1 MLKLRF
7 KNNKHNAVWLVEP
20 KVTIGSAVGNDLV
33 VEAPGVAP
41 QHAEILV
48 KHEKLTLVNKA
59 GQGLAV
65 NNRSVTDSAALD
77 VNDVLAFGETELQVI
92 DPKSEPRAAAPAED
106 EKTGW
111 ALKANHAALAN
122 RVFPVKAA
130 TIVGRSN
137 ECDITLAA
145 AHLSRRHAKLVVEN
159 GLLYVRDLG
168 SANGTYLNGEKI
180 NEARV
185 RRGDELRFDT
195 LRFGVIGPSSEDL
208 DKTSVR
214 PMSAIKVKPDAAK
227 PAQPATRAARSTHAQ
242 RPAAADP
249 GRGSQTSEPSPVAT
263 GNDAAGGKGKIV
275 WALGLVVAIALAA
288 GLAWQQGFFTP

>member
-7 KNNKHNAVWLVEP
+7 KNNNHNAVWLVEP
-20 KVTIGSAVGNDLV
+20 KVSIGSAAGNDLV
-33 VEAPGVAP
+33 VDGAGVAP
-41 QHAEILV
+41 QHAEIIV

-59 GQGLAV
+59 GQGV
-65 NNRSVTDSAALD
+65 S
-77 VNDVLAFGETELQVI
+77 VNDSPLADSVELKVNDILRIGEAELQVI
-92 DPKSEPRAAAPAED
+92 DPKSEQRPAAPAD
-106 EKTGW
+106 AEKTGW

-122 RVFPVKAA
+122 RVFPIKAE

-145 AHLSRRHAKLVVEN
+145 AHLSRRHARLFVEK

-195 LRFGVIGPSSEDL
+195 LSFGVIGPSSEDL

-214 PMSAIKVKPDAAK
+214 PMSAINVKPESAK
-227 PAQPATRAARSTHAQ
+227 PAQPASQAARATHVQ
-242 RPAAADP
+242 RPAARNP
-249 GRGSQTSEPSPVAT
+249 NR
-263 GNDAAGGKGKIV
+263 DAQPARPKAAAVDNESSAGKGKML
-275 WALGLVVAIALAA
+275 WALGLLVAIALAA
-288 GLAWQQGFFTP
+288 GLAWQQGLFAS